1 MKQWRT
7 LLRAER
13 TAFFHLPPHISQQAA
28 RSPCGNFGYAEG
40 LSGKDT
46 HLKVQLKRLPVQ
58 PEACTLDTFDTLQC
72 SHGHARR
79 NSVGSFASDSA
90 FVAREC
96 VTCQPAKRKVDRFM
110 VGGWDVHPPHL
121 SCTFAEGE

>member
-28 RSPCGNFGYAEG
+28 RSPSGTFGYAEG

-79 NSVGSFASDSA
+79 KSVGSFASDSA
-90 FVAREC
+90 FVARVC
-96 VTCQPAKRKVDRFM
+96 DLSASQRKTSR
-110 VGGWDVHPPHL
+110 PL
-121 SCTFAEGE
+121 